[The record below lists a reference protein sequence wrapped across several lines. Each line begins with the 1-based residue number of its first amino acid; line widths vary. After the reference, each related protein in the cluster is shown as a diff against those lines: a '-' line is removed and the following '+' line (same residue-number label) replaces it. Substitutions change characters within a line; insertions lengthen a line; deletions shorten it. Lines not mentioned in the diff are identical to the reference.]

1 MHFEQAIRYV
11 EREFL
16 ILREELVA
24 GKTDRWSIL
33 CSAMTRHWNHC
44 IENIALIEMQRPKAT
59 RVETEADWNRVAR
72 RVRSFSSPVFIIDV
86 PPPEPERIAFGDH
99 WLRDGARNRPMV
111 AVYDGLQT
119 VGGLPHSN
127 KYFLGGVNSTVDW
140 AERLAERW
148 DIELLY
154 DRLDIPGGLSL
165 GGTIVADSRLE
176 GPERA
181 VQLLSLLAREVLADL
196 HRSSTPGDVP
206 DLGALEV
213 DLVTHTTATT
223 AGLTS
228 APPQPRVPRLDDCGI
243 VELVEMFRRVQRA
256 SSAILEGLHQGFC
269 EDLPV

>member
-1 MHFEQAIRYV
+1 MNFEQAIRYV
-11 EREFL
+11 ERELL

-24 GKTDRWSIL
+24 GKSDRWAIL
-33 CSAMTRHWNHC
+33 CSAMARHWNHC
-44 IENIALIEMQRPKAT
+44 VENIALIEMQRPKAT
-59 RVETEADWNRVAR
+59 RVETEVDWNRLSR
-72 RVRSFSSPVFIIDV
+72 RVQSFSSPVFIIDV
-86 PPPEPERIAFGDH
+86 PTPDAERIAFGDH
-99 WLRDGARNRPMV
+99 WLSDAAKDRPML
-111 AVYDGLQT
+111 AVYDGFQT
-119 VGGLPHSN
+119 VGGLPHAH
-127 KYFLGGVNSTVDW
+127 KHPLGSIVQTIEW

-165 GGTIVADSRLE
+165 GGTIVADSRVE

-181 VQLLSLLAREVLADL
+181 VQLLSLLAREVLTDL
-196 HRSSTPGDVP
+196 HRSSTPSDVP
-206 DLGALEV
+206 DLVALEV

-228 APPQPRVPRLDDCGI
+228 APPQPQVPRLDDCGI
-243 VELVEMFRRVQRA
+243 VELVETFRRVQRA